1 MRTDRELWRARLAEF
16 EALGIGA
23 GKPEAAEEGRRMQRM
38 MARLLAQEPEAPF
51 DWGKPGLL
59 AAGIDCAYDEAAQA
73 SYCAAAVW
81 DMSSGKLAD
90 SAVCCAGG
98 AAEYVPGFFSA
109 REAPLVRQAL
119 GMLKVRPDILLMDG
133 QGRLHPQRFGL
144 ACHAGAWEGIACV
157 GVGKTMLECGA
168 RMGPWAGPAEQRGS
182 YRPFMDE
189 AGQELGRY
197 LVTRSGVKG
206 LYVSKG
212 WGIGLDDC
220 CKAVLA
226 CSPEFRLPQPARL
239 ADRMVRD
246 AAKEGAQRLSAPSGQ
261 RPAQGAGL

>member
-1 MRTDRELWRARLAEF
+1 MQNDRDKWRARLEGF
-16 EALGIGA
+16 EALGIAEGNA
-23 GKPEAAEEGRRMQRM
+23 EAIEEGRRMQAS
-38 MARLLAQEPEAPF
+38 MARLLMQEPETPL
-51 DWGKPGLL
+51 DWLKPGLL
-59 AAGIDCAYDEAAQA
+59 VAGIDCAYDEQAQA

-81 DMSSGKLAD
+81 DISTGKVAD

-109 REAPLVRQAL
+109 REAPLVRRAL
-119 GMLKVRPDILLMDG
+119 GMLRVRPDLLMLDG

-144 ACHAGAWEGIACV
+144 ACHVGAWEGIASV
-157 GVGKTMLECGA
+157 GVGKTMLESGA
-168 RMGPWAGPAEQRGS
+168 APGPWTGPAEQRGS
-182 YRPFMDE
+182 YRPFLDE

-197 LVTRSGVKG
+197 LVTRTGVKG

-246 AAKEGAQRLSAPSGQ
+246 AAKEGEQRLSGAAGQ
-261 RPAQGAGL
+261 RPAQRAGL